1 MDDPGL
7 GVVGDNRL
15 PRLMR
20 SILHPRFGA
29 YLESFINPLQNALAR
44 HLPGARDLAYGL
56 TGMVAPQNLRPLD
69 VAESGGSR
77 LAKLIE
83 MGFLLVGQNQLRAPG
98 CSCHQPSIAGN
109 KTVWIRFIET
119 LYQATTTW
127 PGNWPTG
134 FAPSPERWMCMCSR
148 LMTGPR
154 CAWTWIGPS
163 RNRWG
168 SANATWPAICWSL

>member
-56 TGMVAPQNLRPLD
+56 TGMVAPQNLRPRSEHPSSPLWRL
-69 VAESGGSR
+69 SGEFYQSTSERSCASSSGRARS
-77 LAKLIE
+77 
-83 MGFLLVGQNQLRAPG
+83 GLR
-98 CSCHQPSIAGN
+98 SH
-109 KTVWIRFIET
+109 RH
-119 LYQATTTW
+119 
-127 PGNWPTG
+127 
-134 FAPSPERWMCMCSR
+134 
-148 LMTGPR
+148 
-154 CAWTWIGPS
+154 
-163 RNRWG
+163 G
-168 SANATWPAICWSL
+168 SATESAPAGRRGKRRFATGEADRDGFSPRRSEPASGAWMLVPSTQHSRKQNCMDMFY

>member
-1 MDDPGL
+1 MDHPSL

-29 YLESFINPLQNALAR
+29 YLECLIDPFQNALAR
-44 HLPGARDLAYGL
+44 HPPGARDLAYGL

-83 MGFLLVGQNQLRAPG
+83 MSFLLVGQKKLRAPG
-98 CSCHQPSIAGN
+98 CSGHRLSIALN
-109 KTVWIRFIET
+109 KIVWIGFSET
-119 LYQATTTW
+119 LY
-127 PGNWPTG
+127 
-134 FAPSPERWMCMCSR
+134 
-148 LMTGPR
+148 
-154 CAWTWIGPS
+154 
-163 RNRWG
+163 
-168 SANATWPAICWSL
+168 

>member
-77 LAKLIE
+77 PAKLIE
-83 MGFLLVGQNQLRAPG
+83 MGVLLVGQNQLRAPG
-98 CSCHQPSIAGN
+98 WSCHQPSIAGN

-119 LYQATTTW
+119 FYCRPNEAETA
-127 PGNWPTG
+127 GTG
-134 FAPSPERWMCMCSR
+134 LRSEEHTSE
-148 LMTGPR
+148 LQ
-154 CAWTWIGPS
+154 
-163 RNRWG
+163 
-168 SANATWPAICWSL
+168 SL

>member
-77 LAKLIE
+77 LAKLIA

-98 CSCHQPSIAGN
+98 CSCHQPSIEIGRASC
-109 KTVWIRFIET
+109 R
-119 LYQATTTW
+119 
-127 PGNWPTG
+127 
-134 FAPSPERWMCMCSR
+134 ERV
-148 LMTGPR
+148 
-154 CAWTWIGPS
+154 
-163 RNRWG
+163 
-168 SANATWPAICWSL
+168 

>member
-29 YLESFINPLQNALAR
+29 YPESSINPLQNAFAR

-56 TGMVAPQNLRPLD
+56 TRVVAPQNLRPLD

-83 MGFLLVGQNQLRAPG
+83 MGFSPRRSEQASGAWMLVPSTQHSRKQN
-98 CSCHQPSIAGN
+98 
-109 KTVWIRFIET
+109 
-119 LYQATTTW
+119 
-127 PGNWPTG
+127 
-134 FAPSPERWMCMCSR
+134 CMDTCY
-148 LMTGPR
+148 
-154 CAWTWIGPS
+154 
-163 RNRWG
+163 
-168 SANATWPAICWSL
+168 

>member
-56 TGMVAPQNLRPLD
+56 TGMVAPQRRRAVD
-69 VAESGGSR
+69 VAESVVSR
-77 LAKLIE
+77 LAKRIE
-83 MGFLLVGQNQLRAPG
+83 MFFLRGGKNQLRAPG
-98 CSCHQPSIAGN
+98 CSCHQPS
-109 KTVWIRFIET
+109 
-119 LYQATTTW
+119 
-127 PGNWPTG
+127 
-134 FAPSPERWMCMCSR
+134 
-148 LMTGPR
+148 
-154 CAWTWIGPS
+154 
-163 RNRWG
+163 
-168 SANATWPAICWSL
+168 